1 MPHQASHCGDTNPV
15 SSCST
20 PRVLKRQNI
29 QACDPPAGTD
39 CIYMCHKSSFLP
51 KVCEDTNQTPSPLP
65 QANNAPPSQPLQGYQ
80 PSQLLLN
87 AKSAQEMEHAG
98 NAPLQLVCMTLP
110 QELDMPGRR
119 VVLTGTCDEM
129 YRSGILSDNTLKSR
143 ANVQPAERV
152 SSQLDDLNEAA
163 KTILKTNRLQGDHAE
178 GSRAPLQSTPEAQY
192 RKISQKLRQEAE
204 RDMERRRQAWLGPAP
219 LDEYLRRNQDAAL
232 TQRMN
237 PLLLPTSK
245 LPMSPSRTNAPVV
258 SPLCAEAQALLR
270 RVQSSREVLEAN
282 LEAVD
287 RARDGEHFY
296 QAIHDMCMDGNASDL
311 AWIKHAVD
319 RHISAIDSEIKREI
333 RQGKLEQR
341 RPVGHLSSPPHLS
354 PGKPGK
360 ASQPSQPSDDKQK
373 PARKQGKPLPAASAP
388 GKIGRAKVQA
398 KIDTG
403 LRQARKQEPRAEV
416 IGQDANILEQD
427 KENLPKKKG
436 DRANTSY
443 QDHLR
448 PYGGPLGHDPR
459 LTPMQPLRS
468 TLKDAPYL
476 HFANQTPT
484 KGKRPVAHLASPIP
498 AKEQKAAQTQTKS
511 QRHHQ
516 HRQSFQPGPQNQY
529 FFHPYPSQDVAGLNS
544 VGPRPAPAHGQLV
557 PMAVPLGKPRMG
569 IGLPRPVTIRSGGRE
584 GEEMEAHP
592 ASQQPAKSNT
602 VEERANV
609 AVVEIKAPDEKPKL
623 AIQHLPN
630 VDIETA
636 PPTPAPSQEDA
647 NPSVIPEVEVGLILH
662 AMGGGGL
669 QLFVDAGQAVDPA
682 LVSGL
687 VQEVLEEKI
696 ALCLGQRE
704 QERSSLNLPRHSQDE
719 RQPSPH
725 PVRQRSPLQTPPPTP
740 PTSPIPQPF
749 REPSPTPRDRIL
761 TPEASIEG
769 DVEVSSCAAESET
782 ESLKDLVHDQA
793 ASTEAATI
801 ALPGPSAVITPPTTP
816 PPISM
821 PSPQNFLLDGDAPT
835 PQPSPRGSPTPLEAP
850 LEPMDTPTRT
860 PEPQSP
866 TTPEP
871 GEDTFRETPLPT
883 SPEPREPSPLPPAP
897 SPSPPPKPATPA
909 PDSVDSSSST
919 TTTETTPQDS
929 TTTQSTGREIS
940 EGEWL
945 ISKSEE
951 GRVPDETLFDVPE
964 MEAFE
969 ESSQSS
975 STSTIKAS
983 IDPDKDQEDPRSEG
997 EVHPSKMKL
1006 TRDPVVALLARLHQ
1020 GIPGPEVAVP
1030 PTVTQPSAVSSPL
1043 SISSGT
1049 VSSSIGEVSEG
1060 QRPSLQPPAEHMLYQ
1075 RAYHSQPPQQ
1085 HAIGHGASN
1094 GDIPSTDE
1102 DGEVKDG
1109 EVRGIK
1115 SGRHPG
1121 VVQVVSAANVSDS
1134 STGGTPMQSRNRG
1147 VAPVVP
1153 SPVARVI
1160 TVGGGNDPESGEEEE
1175 AEEESVEHPDRD
1187 MPEADMKTHTMAS
1200 NRDRPPPPSLFSTMA
1215 SDPGTRTM
1223 TPDAMNMDAFL
1234 KSGYLSQTFS
1244 QTEGDG
1250 GTMSE
1255 GSGLFT
1261 QIANSGFNASGTI
1274 PRGSSHLATSGMF
1287 SEDSLE
1293 VAVGGSHARAREQR
1307 SFQVTLPSIAS
1318 PDGQEAGESLSEGEL
1333 NADDSISDVSE
1344 MTL

>member
-1 MPHQASHCGDTNPV
+1 
-15 SSCST
+15 
-20 PRVLKRQNI
+20 
-29 QACDPPAGTD
+29 
-39 CIYMCHKSSFLP
+39 
-51 KVCEDTNQTPSPLP
+51 
-65 QANNAPPSQPLQGYQ
+65 
-80 PSQLLLN
+80 
-87 AKSAQEMEHAG
+87 
-98 NAPLQLVCMTLP
+98 
-110 QELDMPGRR
+110 
-119 VVLTGTCDEM
+119 
-129 YRSGILSDNTLKSR
+129 
-143 ANVQPAERV
+143 
-152 SSQLDDLNEAA
+152 
-163 KTILKTNRLQGDHAE
+163 
-178 GSRAPLQSTPEAQY
+178 
-192 RKISQKLRQEAE
+192 
-204 RDMERRRQAWLGPAP
+204 MERRRQAWLGPAP
-219 LDEYLRRNQDAAL
+219 LDEYLRRNQDAGL
-232 TQRMN
+232 TQRLN
-237 PLLLPTSK
+237 PLPLPTSK

-333 RQGKLEQR
+333 RQGKVEQR
-341 RPVGHLSSPPHLS
+341 RLVGHRSSPPHLS

-360 ASQPSQPSDDKQK
+360 ASQPSQPPDDRQK
-373 PARKQGKPLPAASAP
+373 PARKPGKPIPAASAP
-388 GKIGRAKVQA
+388 GKVGKARVQA

-416 IGQDANILEQD
+416 KGQDANILEQD

-459 LTPMQPLRS
+459 LTPLQPLRS

-498 AKEQKAAQTQTKS
+498 VKEQKAAQTQTKS
-511 QRHHQ
+511 QRQHH
-516 HRQSFQPGPQNQY
+516 HGQSFQPGPQNQY
-529 FFHPYPSQDVAGLNS
+529 FFHPYSIQEVAGLTS
-544 VGPRPAPAHGQLV
+544 IGPQPAPAHGQLV
-557 PMAVPLGKPRMG
+557 PMAVPLGKPRTG

-592 ASQQPAKSNT
+592 TSQQPAKSNT

-609 AVVEIKAPDEKPKL
+609 AVVEIKVPDEKPKL

-636 PPTPAPSQEDA
+636 PPTPASSQEDA
-647 NPSVIPEVEVGLILH
+647 NQSVTPQVQHHDDNEEEEEEEEDPDDAHWTGSTGIALQGVTERQPSYHGPVFPPRQPPPTEPVRVVSSDQLAAGISHRELLQNRAVEWVEQELMAKMISEMYFRRADLPPTASRERQRSVSPVPSEEDEDLH

-704 QERSSLNLPRHSQDE
+704 QERSSLDLTHHSQDE

-725 PVRQRSPLQTPPPTP
+725 PVRQRSPLQTPSPTP
-740 PTSPIPQPF
+740 PASPIPQPF

-793 ASTEAATI
+793 ASKEAATI
-801 ALPGPSAVITPPTTP
+801 ALPGPSAVVTPPTTP
-816 PPISM
+816 PPIRM
-821 PSPQNFLLDGDAPT
+821 PSPQNFLPDGDAPT
-835 PQPSPRGSPTPLEAP
+835 PQPSPRGTPTPLEAP
-850 LEPMDTPTRT
+850 LEPMATPTCT

-871 GEDTFRETPLPT
+871 EEDTFRETPLPP

-909 PDSVDSSSST
+909 PDSVESSSST

-997 EVHPSKMKL
+997 EVHPSKMRL

-1030 PTVTQPSAVSSPL
+1030 PAVTQPSAVSSPL

-1049 VSSSIGEVSEG
+1049 VSSSSVGEVSEG

-1085 HAIGHGASN
+1085 HGIGHGASN
-1094 GDIPSTDE
+1094 EDVPSTDE

-1109 EVRGIK
+1109 EGRGIK

-1121 VVQVVSAANVSDS
+1121 VVKVAAAANVSDS
-1134 STGGTPMQSRNRG
+1134 STGGTPMQSRYRD

-1153 SPVARVI
+1153 TPVARVI
-1160 TVGGGNDPESGEEEE
+1160 TVGGGSDSGSGEEEE
-1175 AEEESVEHPDRD
+1175 AEESVGHPDRD
-1187 MPEADMKTHTMAS
+1187 MPEADMNTPSVAF

-1223 TPDAMNMDAFL
+1223 TPDAMNMDALL

-1255 GSGLFT
+1255 GSALFA
-1261 QIANSGFNASGTI
+1261 QIGNSGFNASGTI